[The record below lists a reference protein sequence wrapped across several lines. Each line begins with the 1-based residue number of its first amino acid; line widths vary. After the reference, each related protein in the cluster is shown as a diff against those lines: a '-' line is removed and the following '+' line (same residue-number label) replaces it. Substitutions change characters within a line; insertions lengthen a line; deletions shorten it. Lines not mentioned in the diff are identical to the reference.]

1 MSFQPI
7 SHTADIGFEV
17 KGKTLPELFSE
28 SAKALT
34 GCLIEISGKNFT
46 QILNIRLKADSPEE
60 LLVRWLEE
68 ILFLFETKSFVGLT
82 FDVTV
87 DQNQLQAVVKGRE
100 WEEEREFLKTQIK
113 AVTFH
118 GLEIKKTSQGYVARV
133 ILDV

>member
-1 MSFQPI
+1 MSFKAI

-34 GCLIEISGKNFT
+34 GCLIEISDESFT
-46 QILNIRLKADSPEE
+46 QTLPVELTANSAEE

-68 ILFLFETKSFVGLT
+68 ILFLFETKAFVGLI
-82 FDVTV
+82 FDMAV
-87 DQNQLQAVVKGRE
+87 DQNQLKAIIRGRE
-100 WEEEREFLKTQIK
+100 WEEEREHLKTQIK

-118 GLEIKKTSQGYVARV
+118 GLEIKKTKTGYEATV